1 MFWQQIISSLSTWLE
16 AVALRWNALAQ
27 KLPRLPSR
35 WTLLLSIIVLAA
47 VTCLIR
53 SVHLFNTSY
62 YYILSPDSHFFH
74 WLAGR
79 VMAGQGPPLDST
91 TAPGL
96 SNYHLHSGLAYPL
109 AYIAKAIS
117 SVTGIS
123 SADALVLADKALPL
137 VIAVVSMVV
146 IYLFAAR
153 ICNRRVGVV
162 AAVAWVFLGHPVYFG
177 SAGYL
182 DRDGLSVLLLMVGAF
197 LFYIAGIWDIKVWG
211 RKVGWLIGGA
221 GVLVV
226 EALLYLEW
234 NAPGVGLLLLVI
246 AVYWILRFLLAYT
259 DRLES
264 EPGMRQRLIVSMRDV
279 DWRPFAFV
287 AVANILLVVLVAAV
301 NFQGASWWYNLGLS
315 MIRAGGQIPIQ
326 EEQGG
331 SLGNLLVYQV
341 FLIPIV
347 LALYRGWRKHD
358 QCTIF
363 FGSWFICIF
372 LAHLSV
378 GRILIFASPAAC
390 LLSGVGFASLWDWV
404 KRGRYPMFKGV
415 GTAAIIVLGISYSV
429 SAAWAMPS
437 GYGVS
442 PDREWQDALA
452 YLKDET
458 PKDSTVMSNWG
469 WGYWILDLGQRRPLL
484 DNGYYGYTVG
494 SLRDVA
500 LAYYTT
506 DPAEAAQLM
515 RKYGASYL
523 VFSERD
529 KQVAST
535 IMGWA
540 KVGEGL
546 TSFPGDS
553 LFMQSLDGDF
563 QSGGGLEV
571 VYRSP
576 PEPNSTSPNE
586 PEVVIL
592 GLSS

>member
-1 MFWQQIISSLSTWLE
+1 
-16 AVALRWNALAQ
+16 
-27 KLPRLPSR
+27 
-35 WTLLLSIIVLAA
+35 
-47 VTCLIR
+47 
-53 SVHLFNTSY
+53 
-62 YYILSPDSHFFH
+62 
-74 WLAGR
+74 
-79 VMAGQGPPLDST
+79 MAGQGPPLDST
-91 TAPGL
+91 PGGL
-96 SNYHLHSGLAYPL
+96 SNYNLHSGLAYPL

-137 VIAVVSMVV
+137 VIAVVSMVL

-153 ICNRRVGVV
+153 ICNRRVGLLS
-162 AAVAWVFLGHPVYFG
+162 AAAWVFLGHPVYFG

-197 LFYIAGIWDIKVWG
+197 LFYIAGIWNIKVWG

-221 GVLVV
+221 GVLVA

-259 DRLES
+259 ERLES
-264 EPGMRQRLIVSMRDV
+264 EPDMRQRLIASMRDV
-279 DWRPFAFV
+279 DWRPFALIV
-287 AVANILLVVLVAAV
+287 VANILVAGLVAGL
-301 NFQGASWWYNLGLS
+301 NFQGASWWYNLGIE

-326 EEQGG
+326 EERGG

-347 LALYRGWRKHD
+347 LALYLGWKKQD
-358 QCTIF
+358 QSTIF
-363 FGSWFICIF
+363 FGLWFICMF

-378 GRILIFASPAAC
+378 ARILIFASPAAC
-390 LLSGVGFASLWDWV
+390 LLSGVGLASLWDWV
-404 KRGRYPMFKGV
+404 KKRGRHPMFKRV
-415 GTAAIIVLGISYSV
+415 GAAALIVLGISYSV
-429 SAAWAMPS
+429 SSAWAMPS

-452 YLKDET
+452 YLRDET
-458 PKDSTVMSNWG
+458 PKDSIVMSNWG
-469 WGYWILDLGQRRPLL
+469 WGYWILDLGQRRPLM
-484 DNGYYGYTVG
+484 DNGYYAYTVE

-506 DPAEAAQLM
+506 DPAEAAQIM

-523 VFSERD
+523 VFSEGD
-529 KQVAST
+529 KQIAST

-540 KVGEGL
+540 DVGKGL
-546 TSFPGDS
+546 TSFPGNV
-553 LFMQSLDGDF
+553 LFMQSLNGGF

-571 VYRSP
+571 VYP
-576 PEPNSTSPNE
+576 HPEPNSTSPSE

-592 GLSS
+592 GLSP

>member
-1 MFWQQIISSLSTWLE
+1 MSTSAE

-47 VTCLIR
+47 GTSLLR

-62 YYILSPDSHFFH
+62 YYILSPDSNFFH

-79 VMAGQGPPLDST
+79 VIAGQGPPPDSAYT
-91 TAPGL
+91 VGI

-109 AYIAKAIS
+109 AYIAKAMS

-123 SADALVLADKALPL
+123 SVDALVLADKALPL
-137 VIAVVSMVV
+137 VIAVVSMVL
-146 IYLFAAR
+146 IYLFASR
-153 ICNRRVGVV
+153 ICNRRVGLLS
-162 AAVAWVFLGHPVYFG
+162 AAVWVFLAHPIYFG

-182 DRDGLSVLLLMVGAF
+182 DRDGLSVLLFMVGAF
-197 LFYIAGIWDIKVWG
+197 LFYLAGVWHIKVWG
-211 RKVGWLIGGA
+211 RDVGWLIGGA
-221 GVLVV
+221 GVLVA
-226 EALLYLEW
+226 ETLLYLEW
-234 NAPGVGLLLLVI
+234 NAPGVGLLLLVV
-246 AVYWILRFLLAYT
+246 AVCWILRFIVGYT

-264 EPGMRQRLIVSMRDV
+264 EPDMRQRLIVSMRDV
-279 DWRPFAFV
+279 DWRPFALIV
-287 AVANILLVVLVAAV
+287 VANILVVGLVAAV
-301 NFQGASWWYNLGLS
+301 NLQGVSWWYNLVTS
-315 MIRAGGQIPIQ
+315 MVRAGGQIPIQ

-331 SLGNLLVYQV
+331 SLGNLLVYQL

-347 LALYRGWRKHD
+347 VALFRAWRKHD
-358 QCTIF
+358 QSTIF

-372 LAHLSV
+372 LGHLAV
-378 GRILIFASPAAC
+378 GRILLFASPAAC
-390 LLSGVGFASLWDWV
+390 LLSGVGLASLWDWV
-404 KRGRYPMFKGV
+404 KRGRYPMFKRV
-415 GTAAIIVLGISYSV
+415 GTAALIVMGIFYSF
-429 SAAWAMPS
+429 STAWAMPS

-452 YLKDET
+452 YLRDET
-458 PKDSTVMSNWG
+458 PQNSIVMSQWG

-484 DNGYYGYTVG
+484 DNGYYAYTFE

-523 VFSERD
+523 VFSEID

-535 IMGWA
+535 IMKWA
-540 KVGEGL
+540 NVGEGL
-546 TSFPGDS
+546 TSFPGNS
-553 LFMQSLDGDF
+553 LFMRSLDGDF
-563 QSGGGLEV
+563 QSGGGIEV

-592 GLSS
+592 GLSP